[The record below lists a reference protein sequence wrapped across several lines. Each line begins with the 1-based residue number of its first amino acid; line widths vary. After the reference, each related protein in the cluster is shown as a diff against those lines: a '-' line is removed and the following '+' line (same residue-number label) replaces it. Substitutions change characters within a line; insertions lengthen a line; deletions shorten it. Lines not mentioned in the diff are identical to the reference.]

1 MTPETREFHAA
12 CALGLEPALEAEL
25 SGLGAAEIRV
35 LRGGATFRGDLRLG
49 YAANLW
55 LRSALRVQELLFR
68 APLRN
73 AAELHARV
81 EAFPWEDY
89 MGLGQTLAVDAAL
102 QDSFLTHSG
111 LLALKVKDGVVDR
124 FRRLSGRRP
133 DVDTADPDLP
143 LMALL
148 KRDELSL
155 YRNLSGPSLHKRGW
169 RPIQVKS
176 PLNESIAAGLLLL
189 SGWDRKSPLVDP
201 MCGSGTFVI
210 EAALLAAERAPGL
223 RRRFAFMRWPD
234 FERRAWEAL
243 RSAAEG
249 RALAALDFALEGA
262 DRHAGALSLAARG
275 ARAAGVERLVR
286 FTHAAAAAFAPR
298 VPPAVV
304 FVNPPWGG
312 RLGEGEELAASWR
325 DLGNFLRER
334 CPGARAFVLSGS
346 PEPTRHLRLKAAR
359 RFALRDGPVDCRL
372 LEYPIGPR
380 REPAGP

>member
-1 MTPETREFHAA
+1 MPPETREFHAA
-12 CALGLEPALEAEL
+12 CALGLEPAREAEL

-81 EAFPWEDY
+81 EAFPWEEL

-249 RALAALDFALEGA
+249 RA
-262 DRHAGALSLAARG
+262 
-275 ARAAGVERLVR
+275 RAAGVERLVR
-286 FTHAAAAAFAPR
+286 FTHAEAAAFAPR

-312 RLGEGEELAASWR
+312 RLGEGEDLAVSWR